1 VIKMLKDTVY
11 SLQDFEKD
19 HLWTQGHRKK
29 LLSAYKNKWVA
40 VRNQKVID
48 TDKDLK
54 VLCSRLED
62 PGNTFVE
69 YVTDEPL
76 EMILWL

>member
-1 VIKMLKDTVY
+1 METNKTVY
-11 SLQDFEKD
+11 SLQDFEND

-29 LLSAYKNKWVA
+29 LLSAYKNKWAA

-48 TDKDLK
+48 SDKDLK
-54 VLCSRLED
+54 ALCLRLED

-69 YVTDEPL
+69 YLTNEPL
-76 EMILWL
+76 EMILQI